1 MLRVIRRLVIFVITA
16 CLYLPVA
23 SAADPL
29 GVDARVDHAR
39 QELQRI
45 LNDAFAKGDLLEQK
59 WANDMLMLIDRLDKS
74 LTGQQKELW
83 RNADVQR
90 DAFFKNLETSI
101 DQVNRGAD
109 VQTIRLQDTV
119 LLFDD
124 TMRAVTRTLNDPFVI
139 RASPSYIVP
148 APRDITFT
156 ISGSYL
162 SNGNGSLRLDGRDAR
177 LIGNQPTEV
186 KFVLPSNLLPQ
197 NSKAIVPVSL
207 DLILVTKGW
216 FFNGT
221 QAYKIASF
229 VLPPQVGNVSIVAH
243 RTYSDTERETRK
255 PRCPTGW
262 TRGFRWSGV
271 R

>member
-1 MLRVIRRLVIFVITA
+1 
-16 CLYLPVA
+16 
-23 SAADPL
+23 
-29 GVDARVDHAR
+29 
-39 QELQRI
+39 
-45 LNDAFAKGDLLEQK
+45 
-59 WANDMLMLIDRLDKS
+59 MLMLIDRLDKS

-148 APRDITFT
+148 APGDITFT

-207 DLILVTKGW
+207 DLTLVTKGW

-243 RTYSDTERETRK
+243 RTYSDTERETRYEARVAL
-255 PRCPTGW
+255 PVGQGVSAGPASDSARLSDDEYRDGW
-262 TRGFRWSGV
+262 RYVSALAVSPDTAQRPGCVGQRMLGRKSANHLL
-271 R
+271 